1 MLVAKL
7 IYYKCSA
14 TCYDS
19 ELDPGKH
26 PHRWNNLNSDYSLE
40 TSAKLYNRALNSLS
54 GGVNSNVRLSESPH
68 PLFYEKAKGAR
79 IFDVDGNE
87 YIDYVL
93 GQGPM
98 IFGHSPKFLLDA
110 VLEASAKGQ
119 LFAGQHLLEVE
130 AAEMVKQLVPNADLV
145 RFASSGTESVEAA
158 FRLARAYTQRNKIIK
173 FEGHYHGWSD
183 SLFFNTAAPIREKSH
198 TGIVETAPMTEG
210 MAESAESG
218 IIILP
223 WNDFDVITDVFA
235 KLGSEIAAVITEPIM
250 CNTNCIMP
258 KDGYLNHLKRECVKN
273 GSLLVFD
280 EVITGFR
287 ISSGGAQSYF
297 DVLPD
302 LATYA
307 KAVAGGFP
315 VSMLTGRKEVMSM
328 IGAGRVMHGGTLNA
342 NVMSMAATRASM
354 QHLFDESIQ
363 TNKRLTQLGES
374 LMHGLKEINSE
385 LDLGMLVQ
393 GPGAVFAV
401 SFTRGKEVY
410 DYRSHIENVEQDKY
424 ERFVSG
430 MMGKGVR
437 INSRGIWFLSE
448 VHSES
453 DIQVTLKS
461 ATEVLEKIKLSQ
473 VRRGS
478 D

>member
-1 MLVAKL
+1 M
-7 IYYKCSA
+7 
-14 TCYDS
+14 
-19 ELDPGKH
+19 
-26 PHRWNNLNSDYSLE
+26 NSDYSLE

-145 RFASSGTESVEAA
+145 RF
-158 FRLARAYTQRNKIIK
+158 ARAYTQRNKIIK

-354 QHLFDESIQ
+354 QHLSDESIQ